1 MALTKPVTVTIPE
14 DVLEAARARVEAGD
28 ADSLSAYVTGALR
41 RRLEQDERLSETI
54 NWVHETFGK
63 PTEEELS
70 HDFLWRIRRGL
81 PAPGY
86 VGVFNRSHYEDV
98 LVVRVHGLV
107 PERTSVWFCPSDR
120 IWQSIGPGVH
130 VPGPLTTVPGWTAN
144 RTRCPPW
151 RTPSSTSSC

>member
-63 PTEEELS
+63 PTEEDMARVRAMREEA
-70 HDFLWRIRRGL
+70 RERRRLRDEGN
-81 PAPGY
+81 PA
-86 VGVFNRSHYEDV
+86 
-98 LVVRVHGLV
+98 
-107 PERTSVWFCPSDR
+107 
-120 IWQSIGPGVH
+120 
-130 VPGPLTTVPGWTAN
+130 A
-144 RTRCPPW
+144 
-151 RTPSSTSSC
+151 